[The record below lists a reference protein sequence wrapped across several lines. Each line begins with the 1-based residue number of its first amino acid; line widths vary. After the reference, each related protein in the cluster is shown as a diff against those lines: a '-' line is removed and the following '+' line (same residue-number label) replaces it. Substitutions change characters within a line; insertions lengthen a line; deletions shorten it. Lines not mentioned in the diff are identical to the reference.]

1 MKKGQKMAR
10 KYLRNHTIAWMMDDI
25 DDLEVLLQN
34 WTNRLHSGSSK
45 QREMQ
50 VVVDSEKF
58 ERVEVLC
65 RMFLASAKFRRAGL
79 LQPRPQ
85 RKLP

>member
-1 MKKGQKMAR
+1 MAKKYTQ
-10 KYLRNHTIAWMMDDI
+10 NHTIAWMFEEL

-34 WTNRLHSGSSK
+34 WTNRIASGSGK
-45 QREMQ
+45 PREFQ

-65 RMFLASAKFRRAGL
+65 RMFAAAAKFRRAGL
-79 LQPRPQ
+79 LQSEPRCKPFFV
-85 RKLP
+85 RG

>member
-1 MKKGQKMAR
+1 MAR
-10 KYLRNHTIAWMMDDI
+10 KYTQNYTIAWMLDDL

-34 WTNRLHSGSSK
+34 WTNRLHSSGSGK
-45 QREMQ
+45 PREFQ

-65 RMFLASAKFRRAGL
+65 RMFAAAAKFRRAGL
-79 LQPRPQ
+79 LQPQQ
-85 RKLP
+85 RCKPFFVRG

>member
-1 MKKGQKMAR
+1 MAR

-34 WTNRLHSGSSK
+34 WTSRLNGGTTK
-45 QREMQ
+45 PRELQ

-65 RMFLASAKFRRAGL
+65 RMFAAAAKFRRAGL
-79 LQPRPQ
+79 LQSEPRCKPFFV
-85 RKLP
+85 RG